1 MEEMPAHFHS
11 PEFKRSKLNGPS
23 VKKSDFLATENK
35 IASRVTNPEECLGT
49 FLPLGLSCFVCRP
62 AWRLLG
68 VGSPA
73 CSFPFHRGGRKSSQA
88 GSWPCQLSPLLTRGT
103 TGRPEF
109 LRTVVPTTGESPVG
123 SLSPAY
129 WAKGSSGTNACPA
142 VWPVWEGDRPG
153 ASGAG
158 ASPWC
163 CVPLA
168 ERLGRRA
175 GVF

>member
-1 MEEMPAHFHS
+1 MSWHIP
-11 PEFKRSKLNGPS
+11 PS
-23 VKKSDFLATENK
+23 GAELFCVPSGLEAAGGRE
-35 IASRVTNPEECLGT
+35 SSLQLS
-49 FLPLGLSCFVCRP
+49 LPP
-62 AWRLLG
+62 
-68 VGSPA
+68 
-73 CSFPFHRGGRKSSQA
+73 GGRKSSQA
-88 GSWPCQLSPLLTRGT
+88 GSWPCQLSPLLTRGK

-158 ASPWC
+158 ASPWR